1 MNTFHFGHC
10 VIGVALAV
18 VLLVAL
24 GVSASSLGI
33 LLVALACALM
43 MLVMMR
49 SMMVGSHDDS
59 PARLEEPEE
68 PVDHHKVR

>member
-1 MNTFHFGHC
+1 MNKFHFGHC

-18 VLLVAL
+18 VLLAAL

-33 LLVALACALM
+33 LLVALACPLM

-49 SMMVGSHDDS
+49 SMMDAGGDDS
-59 PARLEEPEE
+59 PAGLDEP
-68 PVDHHKVR
+68 DHNKAG